1 MAFSLRAFLYMGS
14 HFSSGDGSD
23 GDITLEESS
32 GSRVI
37 DRNIKAL
44 LDQKRR
50 EESGKSFQ
58 GRAADAI
65 TAFTGSM
72 VFVYVHLVIFGAWI
86 GINIGWIPFHRFDP
100 SLVILA
106 MAASVEAIFLSTFVL
121 ISQNRM
127 AALADKRA
135 NLDLQISLLAEHEIS
150 RLISLTTAIAA
161 KLQMQEAS
169 DPELHDL
176 SRDVEPKK
184 VLQSLEQLSR
194 NPEE

>member
-1 MAFSLRAFLYMGS
+1 LRVFTYMGS
-14 HFSSGDGSD
+14 HFSSAEATDEG
-23 GDITLEESS
+23 ITLEESS

-44 LDQKRR
+44 LEHNRR
-50 EESGKSFQ
+50 EESRKSFQ
-58 GRAADAI
+58 DRAADAI

-72 VFVYVHLVIFGAWI
+72 VFVYVHVVLFGAWI
-86 GINIGWIPFHRFDP
+86 GINIGWIPFHKFDP
-100 SLVILA
+100 TLVILA

-135 NLDLQISLLAEHEIS
+135 NLDLQISLLSEHEVS

-161 KLQMQEAS
+161 KLQMQEAH
-169 DPELHDL
+169 DPELRDL
-176 SRDVEPKK
+176 ARDVEPRK
-184 VLQSLEQLSR
+184 VLLSLEQLSGDG
-194 NPEE
+194 EE